1 MDANSNTGT
10 ALFYS
15 IEVNAGTPQGA
26 HIVTFNSETY
36 IEGGIEDMLNWLQ
49 ADLASVDRART
60 PWLIA
65 QSHKLPW
72 MDSTSQSEIIKLLE
86 AAGVDINF
94 AGHWRVSLE
103 RERESARHA
112 GSPTCSSHQPPTIPF
127 LPPYR
132 HYYERYLS
140 YSFASNSPDA
150 VCMSSDNHTYTRC
163 TFPISIVSGA
173 PGDVERN
180 DGCPGDP
187 SLAGVVPTCTS
198 QYGYGT
204 LALHNSTHAFWQFT
218 AKPTPIGEA
227 RHGRTPFRL
236 QAGYSDF
243 AWIVRG

>member
-103 RERESARHA
+103 RERESAAR
-112 GSPTCSSHQPPTIPF
+112 GVPNLLQPPTTDQPTSF
-127 LPPYR
+127 LP
-132 HYYERYLS
+132 
-140 YSFASNSPDA
+140 AGI
-150 VCMSSDNHTYTRC
+150 TT
-163 TFPISIVSGA
+163 SG
-173 PGDVERN
+173 
-180 DGCPGDP
+180 
-187 SLAGVVPTCTS
+187 
-198 QYGYGT
+198 
-204 LALHNSTHAFWQFT
+204 
-218 AKPTPIGEA
+218 I
-227 RHGRTPFRL
+227 
-236 QAGYSDF
+236 
-243 AWIVRG
+243 